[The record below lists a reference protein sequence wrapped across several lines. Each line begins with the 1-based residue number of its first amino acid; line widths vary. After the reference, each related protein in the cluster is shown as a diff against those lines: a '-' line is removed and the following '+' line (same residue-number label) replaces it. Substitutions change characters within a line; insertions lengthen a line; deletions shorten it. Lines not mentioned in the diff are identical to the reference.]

1 MLKNDIDV
9 VKEFLLDNDEF
20 LKAIECGKHTISS
33 AYHEQERRKEFL
45 KELSAVKPDSLEAQ
59 TLHYLAELIGEYKK
73 LQVRLSLETT
83 KIEKPPIDRNPFYYS
98 LKTTKEIAV

>member
-9 VKEFLLDNDEF
+9 VKEFLLDKVGLLEDIKN
-20 LKAIECGKHTISS
+20 GKHTISS

-45 KELSAVKPDSLEAQ
+45 QELSTVEPDTLEAE

-73 LQVRLSLETT
+73 LCVRLS
-83 KIEKPPIDRNPFYYS
+83 IELNKNEEPSSVRSPFYYS
-98 LKTTKEIAV
+98 FKTKETPV

>member
-9 VKEFLLDNDEF
+9 VKEFLLDKDGLLEDIKN
-20 LKAIECGKHTISS
+20 GKHTISS
-33 AYHEQERRKEFL
+33 AYHEQERRKEFM
-45 KELSAVKPDSLEAQ
+45 KELSTVEPATLEAE

-73 LQVRLSLETT
+73 LQVRLS
-83 KIEKPPIDRNPFYYS
+83 IENNKNEEPSSVRSPFYYS